1 MYKAKVNVQKEEINK
16 SKAIVG
22 DFNTFVL
29 IPSKKTDIKISKHI
43 RGLHTLLT
51 KLP

>member
-16 SKAIVG
+16 SKVIVG

-29 IPSKKTDIKISKHI
+29 IPSKKTEINISKHK
-43 RGLHTLLT
+43 RSFHTLLT
-51 KLP
+51 TLP